1 LTERRDASETA
12 GLIRRGELSPVQ
24 AVEEALAAI
33 DAAEPLVNAFTVV
46 RAEEA
51 LAEARAL
58 EDVDDRG
65 PLHGVPISV
74 KDVIWT
80 RGILTT
86 NGTRAYA
93 DFVPE
98 EDAVVVERLRFAG
111 AVVVGKTNN
120 PELCLEGISEN
131 ELFGVTRNPWDPSR
145 TPGGSSG
152 GAGASVASGGPLAI
166 GSDGGGS
173 IRIPASFCGV
183 AGLKPTLG
191 LVPGTPGFRG
201 WPTLSV
207 KGPLASSV
215 RDLELCLSV
224 VAGPDPRDPAT
235 VAVTPA
241 PAPERPRIAVSE
253 DLGFAPVDPDIRAA
267 FRAAVDRL
275 ADAGHA
281 VEDAYPETGDLT
293 DLWMA
298 VASVEGHASHRHLL
312 GRLGARAE
320 EIVGGGARVSAS
332 EYLDALDER
341 ARFTRVWLSFFERF
355 DLLLTPTMQLTA
367 FPVGDVMP
375 SEIDGAPVDPDREN
389 WCAFLYGLNLTG
401 CPAASV
407 PCGVDRQGLPIGL
420 QIAGPRFGERSI
432 LGLAA
437 AWEEL
442 QPWIRQAPPLEKPA

>member
-1 LTERRDASETA
+1 LTERRDAYETA
-12 GLIRRGELSPVQ
+12 ELIRRGELSPAE
-24 AVEEALAAI
+24 AVEEALVAI
-33 DAAEPLVNAFTVV
+33 EGAEPLVNAFTVV

-58 EDVDDRG
+58 EGVAGRG

-74 KDVIWT
+74 KDVVWT

-86 NGTRAYA
+86 NGTGAYA
-93 DFVPE
+93 GFVPD
-98 EDAVVVERLRFAG
+98 EDAVVVERLRAAG

-120 PELCLEGISEN
+120 PELCLDGITQN
-131 ELFGVTRNPWDPSR
+131 ELFGVTRNPWDPSC

-152 GAGASVASGGPLAI
+152 GAGASVAAGGPLAI

-207 KGPLASSV
+207 KGPLARSV
-215 RDLELCLSV
+215 RDLELSLAVIS
-224 VAGPDPRDPAT
+224 GPDPRDPAT
-235 VAVTPA
+235 VRVPPA
-241 PAPERPRIAVSE
+241 PVPERPRIAVSE
-253 DLGFAPVDPDIRAA
+253 DLGFAPLEPDVRAA

-281 VEDAYPETGDLT
+281 LEEVRPETGDSA

-298 VASVEGHASHRHLL
+298 VASAEGHASHRHLL
-312 GRLGARAE
+312 GRLGPRAE
-320 EIVGGGARVSAS
+320 EIVGGGARISAS
-332 EYLDALDER
+332 EYLDALEER
-341 ARFTRVWLSFFERF
+341 ARLTRGWLSFFERF

-367 FPVGDVMP
+367 FPVGEVMP
-375 SEIDGAPVDPDREN
+375 SEIGGEPVDRIREN
-389 WCAFLYGLNLTG
+389 WCAFLPALNLTG

-407 PCGVDRQGLPIGL
+407 PCGVDRRGLPIGL
-420 QIAGPRFGERSI
+420 QIAGPRFGEASI
-432 LGLAA
+432 LRLAA

-442 QPWIRQAPPLEKPA
+442 QPWARQAPPLETPT